1 MKLRWRKSRPAASPV
16 HSGAVDVED
25 DLDELDQLGGELGV
39 AEPAGRA
46 PAAGGPVM
54 LTLTTR
60 TELEKAAE
68 RAANPQPVRRR
79 MERGMFGGAATGHS
93 HGAEGDGGGGGCGSG
108 GCGC

>member
-1 MKLRWRKSRPAASPV
+1 MKLRWRKSKPATSPAY
-16 HSGAVDVED
+16 GGRAFEVDDDLED
-25 DLDELDQLGGELGV
+25 DLDELGSGLGD
-39 AEPAGRA
+39 AGAAGPA

-60 TELEKAAE
+60 SEIEQAAE

-93 HGAEGDGGGGGCGSG
+93 HGGDSGGSCGSG